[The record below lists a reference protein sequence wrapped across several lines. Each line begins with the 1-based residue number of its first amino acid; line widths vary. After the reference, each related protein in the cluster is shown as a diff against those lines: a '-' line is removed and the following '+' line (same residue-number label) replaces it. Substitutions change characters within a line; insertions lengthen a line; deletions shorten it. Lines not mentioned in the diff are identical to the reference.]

1 MPARFRGVFFFLI
14 RGERR
19 KEEEDVKKKAE
30 NSVFF
35 LHLLLS
41 SKLKTQ
47 RVSQVSQSTSR
58 SELVRVCRAESL
70 APKRKSTSLAP
81 LASRTLAPLA
91 SRTLKTSERRAR
103 EAKTTKH
110 NKLTGT
116 HRERGCGDLLR
127 TVVLIYTHLSEEQ
140 GGREKKEDSLSWD
153 KIPTGQVFFFFSF
166 FFPFYLPFTEI

>member
-1 MPARFRGVFFFLI
+1 M
-14 RGERR
+14 
-19 KEEEDVKKKAE
+19 
-30 NSVFF
+30 FF

-58 SELVRVCRAESL
+58 SELVRVRRAESL